1 MPDQQPPEH
10 PRQQPHHQPLSGV
23 VVLDCSQILAGPFC
37 TMHLSDMGADVIKVE
52 KPGGGDDVRGW
63 GPFAGGES
71 VPFMQL
77 NRNKRSIV
85 LDLRDD
91 RGKEALRRLAAR
103 SDILI
108 ENYRPGTMERL
119 GLGYDDLSRGHPEL
133 VYCSISGFGKTGPY
147 AKRAGFD
154 LVAQGMSGIMGI
166 TGYPGMPPVKAGIP
180 VADLNAGMFALFGIL
195 TAYVHRLRTGR
206 GQYLETS
213 LLEAALTYTVWE
225 SAIYLATGQVA
236 GPLGSTHR
244 LTAPY
249 QALRTADGFFNV
261 GAANQPNWERLCD
274 AIKRP
279 ELLTDPRFVD
289 NAARMSNLRALE
301 TELER
306 TFTTRP
312 TSHWLKV
319 LDDAGIPAGPIYDM
333 AQVWADQQVRA
344 RDMDVVTDHPK
355 AGKVHNIG
363 VAVKL
368 AGTPGRVRSAAPY
381 LGQHT
386 DEVLGFAGYSADEI
400 RSLRAAGVAGVAG

>member
-1 MPDQQPPEH
+1 MPNQ
-10 PRQQPHHQPLSGV
+10 QPLSGV

-91 RGKEALRRLAAR
+91 RGKDVLRKLATR

-195 TAYVHRLRTGR
+195 TAYIHRLRTGE

-213 LLEAALTYTVWE
+213 LLESALTYTVWE

-249 QALRTADGFFNV
+249 QALRTADGYMNL
-261 GAANQPNWERLCD
+261 GAANQPNWERMCT
-274 AIKRP
+274 AIERS

-289 NAARMSNLRALE
+289 NAARMKNLKALE
-301 TELER
+301 AELER

-319 LDDAGIPAGPIYDM
+319 LDDAGIPVGPIYDM
-333 AQVWADQQVRA
+333 AQVWADGQVRA
-344 RDMDVVTDHPK
+344 RNMDVVTDHPK

-368 AGTPGRVRSAAPY
+368 AATPGRVRSAAPF

-400 RSLRAAGVAGVAG
+400 ESLRAAGVAGVPDRSGP